1 VVNAFRLA
9 AATATLLLFT
19 LPVFA
24 TPALASTPYV
34 AYVSCSP
41 HEDAA
46 PSHAC
51 RLGEQL
57 GARFELRGRTEA
69 SFQTCF
75 SRGGLPSDAE
85 PYCVSGEPAYALTPL
100 IVSFRPTNLGS
111 YEVSWRVEGNRVAS
125 WDLNVISVERP
136 LTRQAASGALRNKVL
151 AESPG
156 ARFLGLGRPLCP
168 RIYQGQVP
176 RSLCFAEYQVG
187 KLHSLVGYAVGGK
200 GDRLSLRFRAEARWL
215 RRWVRCPL
223 HGLPGTLVS
232 NNNCGYHQPQNDE
245 DLLRSQALEQIRA
258 GRPLPPVR
266 WTFAESSGFAALG
279 LYRVK
284 KAADHFL
291 YRNSLGDAFR
301 YRP

>member
-1 VVNAFRLA
+1 VNAFRLA
-9 AATATLLLFT
+9 AATATLLILT
-19 LPVFA
+19 LLVFA
-24 TPALASTPYV
+24 TAALASTSYV

-51 RLGEQL
+51 RLGERL

-69 SFQTCF
+69 PFQTCF
-75 SRGGLPSDAE
+75 DRGGPPPGSE
-85 PYCVSGEPAYALTPL
+85 PFCVSGEPAYALTPL
-100 IVSFRPTNLGS
+100 IAPFRPANLGS
-111 YEVSWRVEGNRVAS
+111 YEVSWRVEGRQVAS
-125 WDLNVISVERP
+125 WSLNVIGVERP
-136 LTRQAASGALRNKVL
+136 LTTQVASRALRYKLL

-156 ARFLGLGRPLCP
+156 ARFLSPGGPLCP
-168 RIYQGQVP
+168 RIYQGHVP

-200 GDRLSLRFRAEARWL
+200 GDRLSLRFRAEARWF

-223 HGLPGTLVS
+223 HDLPGTLVS

-245 DLLRSQALEQIRA
+245 DLLRSQALAQIRA
-258 GRPLPPVR
+258 GRPLPSVR
-266 WTFAESSGFAALG
+266 WTFAESAGFAALG
-279 LYRVK
+279 LYRIRTMGD
-284 KAADHFL
+284 AYL